1 MSKRSARFAGQS
13 LLLYL
18 PDAEATIRLGALLG
32 RELCAGG
39 ASGPLPALTLY
50 GEMGSGKTTLIRGM
64 VEALPGG
71 DQAEVC
77 SPSFTILNFYPTL
90 PPTIHADLFRCPPGA
105 DLPDE
110 LEDALAPCDEPGG
123 APGAGGQQGDSLVVV
138 EWAEHLPPAMLP
150 PHRLD
155 ILLQTDRASRRFVL
169 AAHGTGA
176 CRASEALRSRVE
188 RECPQWLDMSGTL

>member
-1 MSKRSARFAGQS
+1 MQP

-32 RELCAGG
+32 GELCADGS
-39 ASGPLPALTLY
+39 SGPLPALLLH

-64 VEALPGG
+64 IEALPGG
-71 DQAEVC
+71 GQAEVC
-77 SPSFTILNFYPTL
+77 SPSFTILNFYPTR
-90 PPTIHADLFRCPPGA
+90 PPAIHADLFRCPPGA
-105 DLPDE
+105 VLPDE
-110 LEDALAPCDEPGG
+110 LEDALAPREGPGPGG
-123 APGAGGQQGDSLVVV
+123 RGVPLVVV

-150 PHRLD
+150 PQRLD

-176 CRASEALRSRVE
+176 CRASAALRRRVE
-188 RECPQWLDMSGTL
+188 RECPQWLDMPAA

>member
-1 MSKRSARFAGQS
+1 MPKLSAGFVGQP

-18 PDAEATIRLGALLG
+18 PDVEATIRLGALLG
-32 RELCAGG
+32 RELGAGEF
-39 ASGPLPALTLY
+39 AGPLPALMLH

-105 DLPDE
+105 ALPDE
-110 LEDALAPCDEPGG
+110 LEDALASADEPGG
-123 APGAGGQQGDSLVVV
+123 APGTGEQRDGFLVVV
-138 EWAEHLPPAMLP
+138 EWAEHLPLAMLP
-150 PHRLD
+150 PQRLD
-155 ILLQTDRASRRFVL
+155 ILLQPCHASRRLVL
-169 AAHGTGA
+169 AAHGPGA
-176 CRASEALRSRVE
+176 CRANEALRNRVE
-188 RECPQWLDMSGTL
+188 RECPQWLDMPGTP